1 MSSDHSPLAKIR
13 WVDPLTNDAREFV
26 LTEGATA
33 SIGRS
38 SANDIRIAEQHVS
51 RQHCV
56 VRYRDGVFMIHDLK
70 SSNGTFVNDELI
82 AEPYPLFAGDIIR
95 LYVPQLTFMA
105 ATTGDL
111 EMAEET
117 GRLIV
122 ASLAEGDGSLIIT
135 NGPQEGQT
143 VTLQKERVVIGRAT
157 SSATWEIAVRDPS
170 VSRPHARLERK
181 DKRWHIYDLGSSNG
195 TTVNNVRVNTKD
207 GYALVDGDTIALGNA
222 LLLFRTGWRAPVGR
236 TDSLPTR
243 F

>member
-13 WVDPLTNDAREFV
+13 WVDPLTNEACEYV

-33 SIGRS
+33 SVGRS
-38 SANDIRIAEQHVS
+38 SANDIRIPEQHVS

-70 SSNGTFVNDELI
+70 SSNGTFVNDQRI
-82 AEPYPLFAGDIIR
+82 AEPYPLFAGDVIR
-95 LYVPQLTFMA
+95 LYVPQMTFLA
-105 ATTGDL
+105 ASTADL
-111 EMAEET
+111 QTAQDT

-122 ASLAEGDGSLIIT
+122 ASESAAQGSLIIT
-135 NGPQEGQT
+135 NGPQEGET
-143 VTLQKERVVIGRAT
+143 ITLNSEKVIIGRAT
-157 SSATWEIAVRDPS
+157 SNATWEVGLRDPS
-170 VSRPHARLERK
+170 VSRPHARLELNK
-181 DKRWHIYDLGSSNG
+181 DRWHIYDLGSSNG
-195 TTVNNVRVNTKD
+195 TTVNNVRVDSTE

-222 LLLFRTGWRAPVGR
+222 MILFRTGWQAPPGR